1 MVEHNFSSVY
11 IGGMDSEIDYEKY
24 IEAVEKQSRVFFV
37 LIGYIL
43 DKGAT
48 GEYSQLFLARLKVE
62 AGHLEDFLDYYGC
75 LHNKQWFPVRESVAV
90 VKSFAGCCF
99 KCTRLIEQLP
109 KKKILT
115 DESEFKDSITSAY
128 KILKKALYNCGVNTT
143 NQFKKVG
150 ISLKVC
156 PLDCSFYNN
165 YPNLGFIEKNRKKR
179 SIKSAEH
186 AAVSLATSFLN
197 IAEDFGQLKKIVK
210 TKKSDYLG
218 MIPEVFDEAK
228 LMQFE
233 NKFHS
238 LQSLFDTY
246 LSESIKL
253 NSDKTLPGL
262 KNYIS
267 IIYHLLDIGT
277 KCSHYIERHAS
288 FFKPSIFNNLVQ
300 PVPELELVTV
310 IIDTFI
316 AHALEFSTKAQ
327 RLCKETLLNYEKRGK
342 IKVNIPNYRGFHV
355 RPSTLIAKIVIH
367 YGTQIKM
374 IMDDKTYNAAIP
386 LELFRANEV
395 INAQKR
401 FVINKIVNNMEFVKK
416 KNSTPLDSVKLR
428 DTIRAV
434 YIELMENED
443 ITLYNKSFSFEDL
456 PPIHGEKISSYA
468 KRAITHHLATGT
480 LDIKSDQTVNF
491 EGDVRVLEDIK
502 ILAENGYG
510 EDKFGNNI
518 VLPKELT
525 YLRR

>member
-1 MVEHNFSSVY
+1 
-11 IGGMDSEIDYEKY
+11 MDSEIDYKKY
-24 IEAVEKQSRVFFV
+24 LEAVEQQSRVFFV
-37 LIGYIL
+37 LISHVL
-43 DKGAT
+43 VKGPKKA
-48 GEYSQLFLARLKVE
+48 YSQLFLARLKVE

-90 VKSFAGCCF
+90 IKSFSGSCF

-109 KKKILT
+109 KKRIFK
-115 DESEFKDSITSAY
+115 DEIEFKESIVDAY
-128 KILKKALYNCGVNTT
+128 SVLKKALYNSCKNSIT
-143 NQFKKVG
+143 QFKKVG
-150 ISLKVC
+150 VVQKVC
-156 PLDCSFYNN
+156 PIDCSFQND
-165 YPNLGFIEKNRKKR
+165 YPDLGFIEKNRKKR

-218 MIPEVFDEAK
+218 MIPDVFDEAK

-246 LSESIKL
+246 LSESQKL
-253 NSDKTLPGL
+253 NADKTLPSL

-267 IIYHLLDIGT
+267 VIYHLLDIGT
-277 KCSHYIERHAS
+277 KCSHYIERHAAY
-288 FFKPSIFNNLVQ
+288 FKPSLLTSVVQ
-300 PVPELELVTV
+300 PVSDLDLVTL

-316 AHALEFSTKAQ
+316 ANALVFTQKAQ
-327 RLCKETLLNYEKRGK
+327 RLCKETLINYEKRGK

-367 YGTQIKM
+367 YGTEIKM

-401 FVINKIVNNMEFVKK
+401 FMITRVVNNMKLIKE
-416 KNSTPLDSVKLR
+416 KNSVELDSVKLR
-428 DTIRAV
+428 EAISAV
-434 YIELMENED
+434 YIQLMENND

-456 PPIHGEKISSYA
+456 PPIHGEKIAAYA

-480 LDIKSDQTVNF
+480 LDIKSDQEVCF

-518 VLPKELT
+518 VLPKELS

>member
-1 MVEHNFSSVY
+1 ME
-11 IGGMDSEIDYEKY
+11 SEIDYEKY
-24 IEAVEKQSRVFFV
+24 LLAVEKQSRVFFV
-37 LIGYIL
+37 LLGHIT
-43 DKGAT
+43 DKGAEA
-48 GEYSQLFLARLKVE
+48 EYSQLFLARLNVE

-75 LHNKQWFPVRESVAV
+75 LHNKQWFPVREAVAV
-90 VKSFAGCCF
+90 VKSFSGSCF

-109 KKKILT
+109 KNKIL
-115 DESEFKDSITSAY
+115 DSEIDFKNDIKQAY
-128 KILKKALYNCGVNTT
+128 NLLRKTLHNCSLNAIA
-143 NQFKKVG
+143 QFKKVG

-156 PLDCSFYNN
+156 PIDCSFYND
-165 YPNLGFIEKNRKKR
+165 YPDLGVIERNRKKR
-179 SIKSAEH
+179 SIKAAEH
-186 AAVSLATSFLN
+186 AAVSLATDFLN

-218 MIPEVFDEAK
+218 MIPEVFDESK
-228 LMQFE
+228 LMDFE
-233 NKFHS
+233 NRFHS

-246 LSESIKL
+246 LSESLKL
-253 NSDKTLPGL
+253 NSDRTLPGL
-262 KNYIS
+262 KSYIS
-267 IIYHLLDIGT
+267 VIYHLLDIGT
-277 KCSHYIERHAS
+277 KCSHYIERHAC
-288 FFKPSIFNNLVQ
+288 FFKPSLFNNTIQ
-300 PVPELELVTV
+300 PISELKLVTL

-316 AHALEFSTKAQ
+316 ANALSLSAKAK

-355 RPSTLIAKIVIH
+355 RPSTLISKIVMH

-401 FVINKIVNNMEFVKK
+401 FMINRVVNEMAFIRK
-416 KNSTPLDSVKLR
+416 KNEIQLDSVKLKAAL
-428 DTIRAV
+428 RAV
-434 YIELMENED
+434 YIDLMENED

-456 PPIHGEKISSYA
+456 PPIHAEKISSYA

-480 LDIKSDQTVNF
+480 LDIKSDQFVCF

-518 VLPKELT
+518 VLPKDLS

>member
-1 MVEHNFSSVY
+1 MET
-11 IGGMDSEIDYEKY
+11 EIDYEKY
-24 IEAVEKQSRVFFV
+24 IDSVEKHSRVFFV
-37 LIGYIL
+37 LIGHIL
-43 DKGAT
+43 QRGVE
-48 GEYSQLFLARLKVE
+48 GEFSQLFLARLKVE

-75 LHNKQWFPVRESVAV
+75 QHNKQWFPVRESVAV
-90 VKSFAGCCF
+90 VKSFADCCF
-99 KCTRLIEQLP
+99 RSTRLIEQLP
-109 KKKILT
+109 KKKIFN
-115 DESEFKDSITSAY
+115 EEINFKDQITAGY
-128 KILKKALYNCGVNTT
+128 TLLKKGLYNCGLNTT
-143 NQFKKVG
+143 NQFKKIG
-150 ISLKVC
+150 INLNVC
-156 PLDCSFYNN
+156 PIECSFYND
-165 YPNLGFIEKNRKKR
+165 YPDLGFIEKNRKKR

-197 IAEDFGQLKKIVK
+197 IAEDFGQLKKIVN
-210 TKKSDYLG
+210 TKKTDYLS
-218 MIPEVFDEAK
+218 MIPDVFDEAK

-253 NSDKTLPGL
+253 NSDKTLPDL
-262 KNYIS
+262 KNYITV
-267 IIYHLLDIGT
+267 IYHLLSIAT

-288 FFKPSIFNNLVQ
+288 FFRPSLFSNVIQ
-300 PVPELELVTV
+300 PLSDLDLVTLIV
-310 IIDTFI
+310 DTFI
-316 AHALEFSTKAQ
+316 GQALEFSIKAQ
-327 RLCKETLLNYEKRGK
+327 RLCKETLLSYEKRGK

-401 FVINKIVNNMEFVKK
+401 FMINKVVNSMDFVKK
-416 KNSTPLDSVKLR
+416 KNAAPLDSVQLR
-428 DTIRAV
+428 TAIRAI
-434 YIELMENED
+434 YIDLMENED
-443 ITLYNKSFSFEDL
+443 ITMYNKSFSFDDL
-456 PPIHGEKISSYA
+456 PPIPGEKISSYA

-480 LDIKSDQTVNF
+480 LDIKSDQFVNF

-518 VLPKELT
+518 VLPKELS

>member
-1 MVEHNFSSVY
+1 ME
-11 IGGMDSEIDYEKY
+11 SEVDYKKFID
-24 IEAVEKQSRVFFV
+24 AVEGQSRVFFV
-37 LIGYIL
+37 LIGHIL
-43 DKGAT
+43 DKGVDSDF
-48 GEYSQLFLARLKVE
+48 SQLFLARLKVE
-62 AGHLEDFLDYYGC
+62 AGHLEDFLDHYGC
-75 LHNKQWFPVRESVAV
+75 LNNKSWFPVREAVAV
-90 VKSFAGCCF
+90 VKSFSGCCF
-99 KCTRLIEQLP
+99 KCARLLEKIP
-109 KKKILT
+109 RKKILN
-115 DESEFKDSITSAY
+115 DEIEFIDSINSAY
-128 KILKKALYNCGVNTT
+128 RLLKTT
-143 NQFKKVG
+143 LFNSSRNAINQFKKVG
-150 ISLKVC
+150 IELNIC
-156 PLDCSFYNN
+156 PVNCFNFIE
-165 YPNLGFIEKNRKKR
+165 YPDLGFVDRNRKKR

-197 IAEDFGQLKKIVK
+197 IAEDFGQLRKIVK
-210 TKKSDYLG
+210 TKRSEYLD
-218 MIPEVFDEAK
+218 MIPDTFDEAK
-228 LMQFE
+228 LMTFE

-246 LSESIKL
+246 LSESLKL

-262 KNYIS
+262 KSYITV
-267 IIYHLLDIGT
+267 IYHLLDIAT
-277 KCSHYIERHAS
+277 KCCHYLERHAA
-288 FFKPSIFNNLVQ
+288 FFKPTLFGSIIQ
-300 PVPELELVTV
+300 PISELELVTL

-316 AHALEFSTKAQ
+316 AHSLDFTQKAQ

-342 IKVNIPNYRGFHV
+342 IRVNIPNYRGFHV

-367 YGTQIKM
+367 YGTQVKM

-401 FVINKIVNNMEFVKK
+401 FMINKIINDMDFIKK
-416 KNSTPLDSVKLR
+416 KNSQPLDSVKLR
-428 DTIRAV
+428 NAIRAV

-480 LDIKSDQTVNF
+480 LDIKSDQTVMF

-510 EDKFGNNI
+510 EDKYGNNI
-518 VLPKELT
+518 VLPKELS
-525 YLRR
+525 YLKR

>member
-1 MVEHNFSSVY
+1 
-11 IGGMDSEIDYEKY
+11 MDSEIDYEKY
-24 IEAVEKQSRVFFV
+24 IGAVEKHSRVFFV
-37 LIGYIL
+37 LIGHIL
-43 DKGAT
+43 ER
-48 GEYSQLFLARLKVE
+48 GEEGDFSQLFLARLKVE
-62 AGHLEDFLDYYGC
+62 AGHLEDFLDYYGA
-75 LHNKQWFPVRESVAV
+75 LHNKQWFPVRESVAI

-99 KCTRLIEQLP
+99 KATRLIKQLP
-109 KKKILT
+109 NKKIFD
-115 DESEFKDSITSAY
+115 DEHEFKENINTAY
-128 KILKKALYNCGVNTT
+128 NLLKKTLHNCAVNTT

-150 ISLKVC
+150 IIIKVC
-156 PLDCSFYNN
+156 PIDCSFYND
-165 YPNLGFIEKNRKKR
+165 YPDLGFIEKNRKKR

-197 IAEDFGQLKKIVK
+197 VGEDFGQLKKVVR
-210 TKKSDYLG
+210 TKKSDYLN
-218 MIPEVFDEAK
+218 MIPDMFDEAK

-233 NKFHS
+233 NEFHS

-246 LSESIKL
+246 LSESLKL

-267 IIYHLLDIGT
+267 VIYHLLSIAT
-277 KCSHYIERHAS
+277 KCSHYIERHAE
-288 FFKPSIFNNLVQ
+288 FLKPSLFSNTVQ
-300 PVPELELVTV
+300 PISEIDLVTL
-310 IIDTFI
+310 ILDTFI
-316 AHALEFSTKAQ
+316 SHSLEFSVKAQ
-327 RLCKETLLNYEKRGK
+327 KLCKETLINYEKRGK

-401 FVINKIVNNMEFVKK
+401 FMINKVVNDMEFVKK
-416 KNSTPLDSVKLR
+416 KNISVLDSVKLR
-428 DTIRAV
+428 NAIRAV

-456 PPIHGEKISSYA
+456 PPIHGEKIASYA

-480 LDIKSDQTVNF
+480 LDIKSDQSVCF

-502 ILAENGYG
+502 ILAMNGYG

-518 VLPKELT
+518 VLPKELS

>member
-1 MVEHNFSSVY
+1 
-11 IGGMDSEIDYEKY
+11 MDLEVDYKKY
-24 IEAVEKQSRVFFV
+24 LEAVEKHSRVFFV
-37 LIGYIL
+37 LISHIMEKGYE
-43 DKGAT
+43 GNF
-48 GEYSQLFLARLKVE
+48 SQLFLARLKVE

-75 LHNKQWFPVRESVAV
+75 LHNKQWFPVREAVAV
-90 VKSFAGCCF
+90 VKSFSGCCF

-109 KKKILT
+109 KKKILA
-115 DESEFKDSITSAY
+115 DETEFKYDINEAY
-128 KILKKALYNCGVNTT
+128 NLLKKALYNSGLNAIT
-143 NQFKKVG
+143 QFKKVN
-150 ISLKVC
+150 IVFNVC
-156 PLDCSFYNN
+156 PIECSFYND
-165 YPNLGFIEKNRKKR
+165 YPDLGYLERNRKKR
-179 SIKSAEH
+179 SIKTAEQ

-197 IAEDFGQLKKIVK
+197 IAEDFSQLKKIVK
-210 TKKSDYLG
+210 TKKSDYLS
-218 MIPEVFDEAK
+218 MIPDVFDEAK

-262 KNYIS
+262 KCYIS
-267 IIYHLLDIGT
+267 VIYHLLDIST
-277 KCSHYIERHAS
+277 KCSHYIERHAT
-288 FFKPSIFNNLVQ
+288 FLKPTLFNSVIPPASDIDIVTIIIDIFIRYA
-300 PVPELELVTV
+300 LELS
-310 IIDTFI
+310 D
-316 AHALEFSTKAQ
+316 KAQ

-342 IKVNIPNYRGFHV
+342 IRVRIPNYRGFHV

-367 YGTQIKM
+367 YGTEIKM

-401 FVINKIVNNMEFVKK
+401 FMINKVVNNMDFIKK
-416 KNSTPLDSVKLR
+416 KNALPLDSLQLKTALR
-428 DTIRAV
+428 NV
-434 YIELMENED
+434 YMDLMENED

-480 LDIKSDQTVNF
+480 LDIKSDQMVFF

-518 VLPKELT
+518 VLPKELS

>member
-1 MVEHNFSSVY
+1 ME
-11 IGGMDSEIDYEKY
+11 SEIDYEKY
-24 IEAVEKQSRVFFV
+24 LEAVEKQSRVFFV
-37 LIGYIL
+37 LLGHIL
-43 DKGAT
+43 EKGT
-48 GEYSQLFLARLKVE
+48 EKEYSQLFLARLKVE

-75 LHNKQWFPVRESVAV
+75 LHNKQWFPVREAVAI
-90 VKSFAGCCF
+90 VKSFSGVCF

-109 KKKILT
+109 KKEILS
-115 DESEFKDSITSAY
+115 DETEFKDNIKVAY
-128 KILKKALYNCGVNTT
+128 NVLKKALYNSGKNAI

-150 ISLKVC
+150 ITLKVC
-156 PLDCSFYNN
+156 PIDCSFYND
-165 YPNLGFIEKNRKKR
+165 YPDLGLIEKNRKKR

-210 TKKSDYLG
+210 TKKSEYLD
-218 MIPEVFDEAK
+218 MIPEVIDESK
-228 LMQFE
+228 LMNFE

-262 KNYIS
+262 KSYIS
-267 IIYHLLDIGT
+267 VIYHLLDIGT
-277 KCSHYIERHAS
+277 KCAHYIERHAAN
-288 FFKPSIFNNLVQ
+288 FKPTLFGNVIQ
-300 PVPELELVTV
+300 PVSELDLVTL

-316 AHALEFSTKAQ
+316 AHALDLSQKAQ

-342 IKVNIPNYRGFHV
+342 IKVHIPNYRGFHV

-374 IMDDKTYNAAIP
+374 IMEDKTYNAAIP

-401 FVINKIVNNMEFVKK
+401 FMITKVVNEMEFIKL
-416 KNSTPLDSVKLR
+416 KNAIPLDSVKLR
-428 DTIRAV
+428 EAISAV
-434 YIELMENED
+434 YIQLMENND

-468 KRAITHHLATGT
+468 KRAITHHLATGI
-480 LDIKSDQTVNF
+480 LDIKSDQSVSF

-502 ILAENGYG
+502 ILADNGYG

-518 VLPKELT
+518 VLPKELS